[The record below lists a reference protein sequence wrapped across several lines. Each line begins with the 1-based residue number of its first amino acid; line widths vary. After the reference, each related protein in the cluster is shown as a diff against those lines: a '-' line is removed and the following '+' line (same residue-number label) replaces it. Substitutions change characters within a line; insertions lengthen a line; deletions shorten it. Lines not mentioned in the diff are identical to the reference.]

1 MKYDEWVLSFII
13 AGQLYLLVEGQASTI
28 NVELEHIEGRA
39 MNTFARVKRALGKY
53 GFVDQSVN
61 ARVNSVIS
69 GIDLQSV
76 YVDIEYVGQISIGTP
91 PQNFSMDFD
100 TGSSDIWVPSTK
112 CLSTCGTHPR
122 FDPTKSSTFELISND
137 TWRLQYGDGS
147 TVIGYTA
154 YDAVRL
160 GQYIQPHQRIGLVS
174 SETTQLARDTYLDGI
189 FGLAFPPLAL
199 TGIQRSIVEDLY
211 LAGEIDKPI
220 VSFYLGKTKEGGKGE
235 ILFGDTNKN
244 HYEGELKY
252 VPITE
257 KTYWQVD
264 LSLIDVNGTNAM
276 NGTSMPA
283 ILDTGTT
290 LIIVP
295 TAISDIIHAAIPG
308 AQYNF
313 FYGWRIPCSLADSAS
328 KEAITFYLD
337 GQAFPI
343 LIKDLVRARQSSS
356 IVMPANDL
364 CYSGIA
370 EAQIPLIILGDTFL
384 RSYYSVYDFGK
395 AQIGLAKSK
404 V

>member
-1 MKYDEWVLSFII
+1 MKYDGWVLSFII

-154 YDAVRL
+154 YDASL
-160 GQYIQPHQRIGLVS
+160 QR
-174 SETTQLARDTYLDGI
+174 QL
-189 FGLAFPPLAL
+189 
-199 TGIQRSIVEDLY
+199 
-211 LAGEIDKPI
+211 
-220 VSFYLGKTKEGGKGE
+220 
-235 ILFGDTNKN
+235 N
-244 HYEGELKY
+244 
-252 VPITE
+252 
-257 KTYWQVD
+257 
-264 LSLIDVNGTNAM
+264 
-276 NGTSMPA
+276 
-283 ILDTGTT
+283 
-290 LIIVP
+290 
-295 TAISDIIHAAIPG
+295 
-308 AQYNF
+308 
-313 FYGWRIPCSLADSAS
+313 
-328 KEAITFYLD
+328 
-337 GQAFPI
+337 
-343 LIKDLVRARQSSS
+343 
-356 IVMPANDL
+356 
-364 CYSGIA
+364 
-370 EAQIPLIILGDTFL
+370 
-384 RSYYSVYDFGK
+384 
-395 AQIGLAKSK
+395 
-404 V
+404 